1 MKKLLATLLAMV
13 MALSLAAP
21 AFADGPDGP
30 APDPS
35 GVYTVDGEAAPVY
48 KPGDAIPINAI
59 LPEATNDTAL
69 GIIGGADG
77 PTAIFTSGFWGGAS
91 ESYQLPDR
99 DEYLAQHPGLE
110 EELRAGAY
118 DYFAQ
123 EYGTYWTAE
132 EYMTAME
139 LTEEEFLAEMAEA
152 QLWDLMWAESRQRA
166 IDRAKEALGGVPGQ
180 VGVMFNGQYIQF
192 PDAAPELNRDGTM
205 MAPVRT
211 LVEALGG
218 EVSYQDGEDKTGF
231 LSMPQVVCTANGVT
245 VTFEVNGPNV
255 EVARQSSYDSGEVEA
270 DYVTMPVCT
279 YQKNG
284 RTYVPVRFLAGILGY
299 EVGWDSTYE
308 TVILLDREALAAKID
323 EDFTILNKVQ
333 ANRGPVLEE
342 GKNYQ
347 ADMKG
352 NVTFT
357 AFDTLNG
364 NTTYQADLTAKQ
376 LFNTEAASGE
386 LSVKLSDNALD
397 ELMEQLTNPWA
408 SEEDIAEMREAAQ
421 TVLDILEDM
430 EVILTKEGSAW
441 FRAAALDQL
450 ADKEN
455 VWLAFDLGG
464 ELGEL
469 AFTQAGETTVGR
481 ALAQL
486 MPCENVSEWSSAMH
500 TVELL
505 RSLYGDG
512 RFTTTGT
519 TSTLTIGLDTMMGL
533 YADMGMS
540 EYEIEEA
547 KAALKEYE
555 ITLKV
560 EQNGAADASIR
571 METKAQMGVPAM
583 KITMDVRQSA
593 GNAAITMNYHI
604 ANMGEL
610 EFTLSIGQK
619 TTSDRPMTEPP
630 EGAAIID
637 DGAMPLNL

>member
-1 MKKLLATLLAMV
+1 MC
-13 MALSLAAP
+13 
-21 AFADGPDGP
+21 
-30 APDPS
+30 
-35 GVYTVDGEAAPVY
+35 
-48 KPGDAIPINAI
+48 I
-59 LPEATNDTAL
+59 
-69 GIIGGADG
+69 
-77 PTAIFTSGFWGGAS
+77 
-91 ESYQLPDR
+91 R
-99 DEYLAQHPGLE
+99 D
-110 EELRAGAY
+110 
-118 DYFAQ
+118 
-123 EYGTYWTAE
+123 
-132 EYMTAME
+132 
-139 LTEEEFLAEMAEA
+139 
-152 QLWDLMWAESRQRA
+152 S
-166 IDRAKEALGGVPGQ
+166 
-180 VGVMFNGQYIQF
+180 
-192 PDAAPELNRDGTM
+192 
-205 MAPVRT
+205 
-211 LVEALGG
+211 
-218 EVSYQDGEDKTGF
+218 
-231 LSMPQVVCTANGVT
+231 
-245 VTFEVNGPNV
+245 
-255 EVARQSSYDSGEVEA
+255 
-270 DYVTMPVCT
+270 
-279 YQKNG
+279 
-284 RTYVPVRFLAGILGY
+284 
-299 EVGWDSTYE
+299 
-308 TVILLDREALAAKID
+308 
-323 EDFTILNKVQ
+323 
-333 ANRGPVLEE
+333 
-342 GKNYQ
+342 YQ

>member
-1 MKKLLATLLAMV
+1 MKKLLAILLSMI
-13 MALSLAAP
+13 MALSLAIP
-21 AFADGPDGP
+21 AFAAEAGEP
-30 APDPS
+30 AP
-35 GVYTVDGEAAPVY
+35 EE
-48 KPGDAIPINAI
+48 AIPISAI
-59 LPEATNDTAL
+59 LPEATNDSVL

-77 PTAIFTSGFWGGAS
+77 PTAIFTSGFWGGTS
-91 ESYQLPDR
+91 ESYQFPDR
-99 DEYLAQHPGLE
+99 DEYLADHPGLE

-123 EYGTYWTAE
+123 EYGDYWTAE
-132 EYMTAME
+132 EYMTALE

-152 QLWDLMWAESRQRA
+152 QLWELMWAESRQWT

-180 VGVMFNGQYIQF
+180 VGVMVNGAYVKF
-192 PDAAPELNRDGTM
+192 PDAAPEIADGTT
-205 MAPVRT
+205 MAPVRV

-218 EVSYQDGEDKTGF
+218 EVAYQDGEDKTGF
-231 LSMPQVVCTANGVT
+231 VSSPQVVCTANGVT
-245 VTFEVNGPNV
+245 VTFEANGANV
-255 EVARQSSYDSGEVEA
+255 EVERQSSHDSGEMET
-270 DYVTMPVCT
+270 DSVTMPVVT

-284 RTYVPVRFLAGILGY
+284 RTYVPVRFLGEALGY
-299 EVGWDSTYE
+299 EVGWDGTYE

-347 ADMKG
+347 ADVKG

-364 NTTYQADLTAKQ
+364 NTTYKADLTAKQ
-376 LFNTEAASGE
+376 LFNTEAASAG

-397 ELMEQLTNPWA
+397 ELMEHLTNPWA

-421 TVLDILEDM
+421 AVLDILEDM
-430 EVILTKEGSAW
+430 EVILTREGSAW

-450 ADKEN
+450 AGKEN
-455 VWLAFDLGG
+455 VWLAFDLDG
-464 ELGEL
+464 ELSEL
-469 AFTQAGETTVGR
+469 AFAQTGDATVGK
-481 ALAQL
+481 ALARL

-512 RFTTTGT
+512 KFTTTGS
-519 TSTLTIGLDTMMGL
+519 TSTLTIDLDSLTGL
-533 YADMGMS
+533 YEDMGMG

-560 EQNGAADASIR
+560 DQNGAADASIR
-571 METKAQMGVPAM
+571 METRAQAGVPAM
-583 KITMDVRQSA
+583 RITMDTRQSA
-593 GNAAITMNYHI
+593 GNATITMNYHI

-619 TTSDRPMTEPP
+619 TTSDKPMTEPP
-630 EGAAIID
+630 EGAEIID
-637 DGAMPLNL
+637 TDSPALLPE